1 MRENI
6 EMNKCP
12 KFNRC
17 SAPICPLDIDYKK
30 RVFVEGDLECT
41 LSRDKRMRIG
51 KNLPNKG
58 LTAKELGGF
67 KSWNKIPLERQQEI
81 AKIGEKNLISLT
93 K

>member
-1 MRENI
+1 MNNNI
-6 EMNKCP
+6 EMKKCP
-12 KFNRC
+12 KFYRC
-17 SAPICPLDIDYKK
+17 SAPLCPLDLDYKK
-30 RVFVEGDLECT
+30 RVVIKGDLECT